1 MSAADVESTVTRKH
15 MKRLRKRLNGMHTV
29 TISELTYILCSIQRM
44 NVCTI
49 EGSAEVGVFAP
60 SCG

>member
-29 TISELTYILCSIQRM
+29 TISELYMLCSIQRM